1 MGRGLNPR
9 KEHCCSLAPHRQHWR
24 PRPCTQRFYP
34 LCFSARPR
42 ALKFYSAEAG
52 PKAQV
57 NCRRTL
63 QIVLLGLLGKPATPV
78 SRWFARALLGLA
90 LAILAYWVL

>member
-9 KEHCCSLAPHRQHWR
+9 KEDCCSLAPHRQHWR
-24 PRPCTQRFYP
+24 PRPCTQRFFTHYV
-34 LCFSARPR
+34 S
-42 ALKFYSAEAG
+42 
-52 PKAQV
+52 QV

-63 QIVLLGLLGKPATPV
+63 QIVLLGLLGEPVTPV

>member
-1 MGRGLNPR
+1 MSHSNACAVAVPSKTVLLKRV
-9 KEHCCSLAPHRQHWR
+9 LARSA
-24 PRPCTQRFYP
+24 T
-34 LCFSARPR
+34 ARPR
-42 ALKFYSAEAG
+42 ALKFYSAGAG

-63 QIVLLGLLGKPATPV
+63 QIVLLGLLGKPVTPV